1 MSHKTRFFYGW
12 VIIAVA
18 FIMMAVGY
26 ALRNTFAVFYP
37 TLVEEFGWDRGST
50 ALMFSINIII
60 YGLTAPIA
68 GGLADRFSPRLVF
81 PIGITIMGGS
91 IALCSIA
98 TQQWQFFLLYGVGA
112 AFGLSMTGVTTLNTL
127 VARWFVRRRALA
139 FSIFNTGF
147 GFGLLSSPI
156 VQSLI
161 SGLGRK
167 DAYLTIGL
175 FAIFFLVPLI
185 VVFMRRNPADKGT
198 VPDGS
203 EEPPATANARRQYEV
218 ATTWSR
224 TDWTLSQALR
234 TRQLWLIFVADFF
247 IMGIAQQVQIAHS
260 VYFFRDAGF
269 TAQAA
274 ANVFSFYGVGIII
287 GYMFAYVSDKVGR
300 ERIIVPGCVL
310 AAIGTALLFAITGP
324 SLAWLGAVCMFLCG
338 LGMGASVTTFFATV
352 ADLFGG
358 RHYGSIMG
366 FVTFGFSLGGAFSP
380 WFVGHLN
387 DVTGS
392 YSTALSMIIGA
403 LVLGALLIFLAAP
416 RKLMPVPGVRR
427 RAAAPP
433 PEAA

>member
-1 MSHKTRFFYGW
+1 MTRQSRFFYGW
-12 VIIAVA
+12 VIVAVA

-26 ALRNTFAVFYP
+26 AMRNTFSVFYP
-37 TLVEEFGWDRGST
+37 TLVEEFGWNRGST
-50 ALMFSINIII
+50 ALMFSINIIV
-60 YGLTAPIA
+60 YGVTAPIA
-68 GGLADRFSPRLVF
+68 GGFADRFSPRLVF
-81 PIGITIMGGS
+81 PIGIAIMGSS

-112 AFGLSMTGVTTLNTL
+112 AFGLSLTGVTTLNTL

-147 GFGLLSSPI
+147 GFGLLGSPI

-167 DAYLTIGL
+167 EAYLTIGL
-175 FAIFFLVPLI
+175 FAIVFLVPLI
-185 VVFMRRNPADKGT
+185 VVFMRRSPADKGT
-198 VPDGS
+198 VPDGI
-203 EEPPATANARRQYEV
+203 EEPVPAADAFRQFQVVTA
-218 ATTWSR
+218 WSR
-224 TDWTLSQALR
+224 AEWTLSRALR
-234 TRQLWLIFVADFF
+234 TRQFWLIFAADFF
-247 IMGIAQQVQIAHS
+247 MMGIAQQVQIAHS

-269 TAQAA
+269 TVQAA

-300 ERIIVPGCVL
+300 ERIIVPGCIV
-310 AAIGTALLFAITGP
+310 AAVGTALLFAIHGP
-324 SLAWLGAVCMFLCG
+324 ALVWLGAVCMFLCG
-338 LGMGASVTTFFATV
+338 LGIGASVTTFFATV

-387 DVTGS
+387 DITGS
-392 YSTALSMIIGA
+392 YSIALAMVIGA
-403 LVLGALLIFLAAP
+403 LVLAALLVVLAAP
-416 RKLMPVPGVRR
+416 RKLRPVPGALRR
-427 RAAAPP
+427 VVAAPP
-433 PEAA
+433 ESA

>member
-1 MSHKTRFFYGW
+1 MNHKPKFFYGW
-12 VIIAVA
+12 VIVAVA
-18 FIMMAVGY
+18 FIMMGVGY
-26 ALRNTFAVFYP
+26 AMRNTFAVFYP
-37 TLVEEFGWDRGST
+37 TLVEDFGWDRGST
-50 ALMFSINIII
+50 ALMFSINIIV

-147 GFGLLSSPI
+147 GFGLLGSPI

-161 SGLGRK
+161 SGLGRSE
-167 DAYLTIGL
+167 AYLTIGL
-175 FAIFFLVPLI
+175 FAIVVLVPII
-185 VVFMRRNPADKGT
+185 VVFMRRSPADKGT

-203 EEPPATANARRQYEV
+203 EEPAATVNALRQGQVLTVWASTE
-218 ATTWSR
+218 
-224 TDWTLSQALR
+224 WTLRRALK

-247 IMGIAQQVQIAHS
+247 MMGIAQQVQLAHS

-269 TAQAA
+269 TAQTA
-274 ANVFSFYGVGIII
+274 ANVFSLYGVGIII

-300 ERIIVPGCVL
+300 ERIIVPGCI
-310 AAIGTALLFAITGP
+310 IGALGTGLLFVIHGP
-324 SLAWLGAVCMFLCG
+324 DMAWLGALCMFLCG

-358 RHYGSIMG
+358 KHYGSIMG

-380 WFVGHLN
+380 WFAGHLN
-387 DVTGS
+387 DITGS
-392 YSTALSMIIGA
+392 YAIALAMVIGA
-403 LVLGALLIFLAAP
+403 LILAALLVTLAAP
-416 RKLMPVPGVRR
+416 RRLQPVPGALKRVVL
-427 RAAAPP
+427 APP
-433 PEAA
+433 ESA

>member
-1 MSHKTRFFYGW
+1 MSHKSRFFYGW
-12 VIIAVA
+12 VIVAVA

-26 ALRNTFAVFYP
+26 AMRNTFAVFYP
-37 TLVEEFGWDRGST
+37 TLVEDFGWDRGST
-50 ALMFSINIII
+50 ALMFSINIIV

-68 GGLADRFSPRLVF
+68 GGFADRFSPRVVF

-127 VARWFVRRRALA
+127 IARWFVRRRALA

-147 GFGLLSSPI
+147 GFGLLGSPI

-167 DAYLTIGL
+167 EAYLTIGL
-175 FAIFFLVPLI
+175 FAIVFLVPL
-185 VVFMRRNPADKGT
+185 VVIFMRRSPADKGT
-198 VPDGS
+198 VPDGM
-203 EEPPATANARRQYEV
+203 EEPAPTASQLQQQV
-218 ATTWSR
+218 ATVWSR
-224 TDWTLSQALR
+224 TEWTLRRALR
-234 TRQLWLIFVADFF
+234 TRQFWLIFTADFF
-247 IMGIAQQVQIAHS
+247 LMGIAQQVQIAHS

-300 ERIIVPGCVL
+300 ERIIVPGCII
-310 AAIGTALLFAITGP
+310 AAVGTALLFAIRGP
-324 SLAWLGAVCMFLCG
+324 ELVWLGAVCMFLCG
-338 LGMGASVTTFFATV
+338 LGLGASVTTFFATV

-358 RHYGSIMG
+358 KHYGSIMG

-387 DVTGS
+387 DITGS
-392 YSTALSMIIGA
+392 YSIALAMVIGA
-403 LVLGALLIFLAAP
+403 LVIAALLVFLAAP
-416 RKLMPVPGVRR
+416 RNLRPVPGARR
-427 RAAAPP
+427 RVVTTPP
-433 PEAA
+433 GVA